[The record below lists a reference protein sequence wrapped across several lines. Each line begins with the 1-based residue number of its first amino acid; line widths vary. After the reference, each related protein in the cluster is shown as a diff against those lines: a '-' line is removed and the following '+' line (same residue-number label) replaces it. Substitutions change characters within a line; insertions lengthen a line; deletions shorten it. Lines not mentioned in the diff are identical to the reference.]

1 MTAPK
6 ATRKELS
13 PEVRAEDAKRTL
25 GELLSRAAFGGERI
39 PITRHGK
46 LVAVL
51 VGAEDLDRLMGAA

>member
-25 GELLSRAAFGGERI
+25 GALLSRAEFAGERI

-46 LVAVL
+46 RVAALVPL
-51 VGAEDLDRLMGAA
+51 EDLERLIATT